1 MIPANLR
8 NEAVRQKGKCH
19 ELRDR
24 SGDSDFVWVRPAIRR
39 VERPHL
45 EEQQMKL
52 RKLTGR
58 QVDRIIY
65 VAFWATLVCAVAM
78 NALMLAF
85 TAYIYIST
93 M

>member
-1 MIPANLR
+1 
-8 NEAVRQKGKCH
+8 
-19 ELRDR
+19 
-24 SGDSDFVWVRPAIRR
+24 
-39 VERPHL
+39 
-45 EEQQMKL
+45 MKL

>member
-1 MIPANLR
+1 M
-8 NEAVRQKGKCH
+8 
-19 ELRDR
+19 
-24 SGDSDFVWVRPAIRR
+24 
-39 VERPHL
+39 
-45 EEQQMKL
+45 
-52 RKLTGR
+52 KLTGR

-65 VAFWATLVCAVAM
+65 VAFWATLIGAVAM